1 MKKFF
6 NLFIMCFFIA
16 GCAAQMQASK
26 GWSLLD
32 KGKPDEAI
40 KAFETSKEKK
50 ELPGYYLG
58 MYHSYVEKKDI
69 KNAEKYISLGVE
81 KFPND
86 FHLNY
91 AMGYFLLKVKGDNQQ
106 ALDYFEKCKNLK
118 PGSASDLVDKA
129 IAEAGSI
136 IDMKRGA
143 L

>member
-6 NLFIMCFFIA
+6 NLFIMCFFLS

-26 GWSLLD
+26 GWNFLD

-69 KNAEKYISLGVE
+69 KNAEKYISLGIE
-81 KFPND
+81 RFSND

-91 AMGYFLLKVKGDNQQ
+91 AYGYFLLKVKDNSQ
-106 ALDYFEKCKNLK
+106 AAIKYFEKCRKLN
-118 PGSASDLVDKA
+118 PGSASDLLEEA
-129 IAEAGSI
+129 IKEAEGLI
-136 IDMKRGA
+136 
-143 L
+143 